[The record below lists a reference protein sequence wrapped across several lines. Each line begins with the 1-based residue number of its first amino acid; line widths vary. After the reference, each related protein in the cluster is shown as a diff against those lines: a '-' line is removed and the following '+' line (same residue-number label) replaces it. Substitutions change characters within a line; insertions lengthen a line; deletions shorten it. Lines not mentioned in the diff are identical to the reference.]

1 MPSELQVNTITEAT
15 SGSGITFAKDIITPS
30 ALSHRNMVI
39 NGGMQIWQRA
49 TSATAAGSGTYSTVD
64 RWRFEEGTNG
74 AYTSEQDTLSV
85 ADQGTTGHRTAVKLV
100 VTGTDTGLTGNE
112 HAYMFTRLEAQ
123 DLQHL
128 QYGSANAKTLTLSFW
143 VKSNLTGTYCAYLRK
158 LDNTAYYV
166 VKEYTISAAN
176 TWEKKSITITPT
188 EGSTSLIT
196 SAAGAIDNNNGIGL
210 ELGFS
215 LAFGPNY
222 QTTKDTWQTA
232 EDYITSNQ
240 VNWLGASNNFCIT
253 GVQLEL
259 GNVATPFEHRTF
271 ADELRR
277 CQRYYER
284 SYAVGTANG
293 TATQKGAIL
302 SGGAAGNDSSG
313 YISTHVMFK
322 VEKRADPTMTFYDSN
337 GNVNKVASTT
347 RGVSTNYNQT
357 VVTNL
362 LGPTGVGVERSS
374 GSANSNIHFHYIANA
389 EF

>member
-15 SGSGITFAKDIITPS
+15 SGSGITFAKDVIPATP
-30 ALSHRNMVI
+30 LSHRNMII
-39 NGGMQIWQRA
+39 NGAMQVWQRG
-49 TSATAAGSGTYSTVD
+49 TSAVTATGGNTGYGTAD

-74 AYTSEQDTLSV
+74 SFTSEKDTLSV
-85 ADQGTTGHRTAVKLV
+85 ADQGTTGHRTALKLL
-100 VTGTDTGLTGNE
+100 VTGTDTSLTGTE
-112 HAYMFTRLEAQ
+112 YAYFFQRLEGQ

-166 VKEYTISAAN
+166 VKEYTISSAN
-176 TWEKKSITITPT
+176 TWEKKTITITPT

-196 SAAGAIDNNNGIGL
+196 SAAGAIDNDNGIGL

-240 VNWLGASNNFCIT
+240 VNWLGASNNFYIT

-271 ADELRR
+271 AEELRK
-277 CQRYYER
+277 CQRYYWR
-284 SYAVGTANG
+284 IDGNLYQHFAIYHRFNTSNHVFPVHLPVPMRHHTPTVGNANLGRWSSPTGSWSTSYTTVNFYDTIDTPNNFTLVPFQMTGSGGEDTGLMGFQANG
-293 TATQKGAIL
+293 YLTL
-302 SGGAAGNDSSG
+302 S
-313 YISTHVMFK
+313 
-322 VEKRADPTMTFYDSN
+322 
-337 GNVNKVASTT
+337 
-347 RGVSTNYNQT
+347 
-357 VVTNL
+357 
-362 LGPTGVGVERSS
+362 
-374 GSANSNIHFHYIANA
+374 A
-389 EF
+389 EL